1 MVYIGA
7 LSVIIAGFMIWRE
20 YVVYLDRELYWC
32 RELLFAIKDLREK
45 MKCYLKS
52 PCEWAREYE
61 NEALSRCGFLDK
73 LRQGEDIF
81 VAYKSSR
88 DVCLSDKAKDILEGC
103 FEHLGEG
110 YIDTELESIELAIAK
125 LSEEEKYASAEI
137 GRKQRVA
144 GAFLGAFASGIVILV
159 I

>member
-7 LSVIIAGFMIWRE
+7 LAVIFAAFMIWRE
-20 YVVYLDRELYWC
+20 YAGYLDRELYWC
-32 RELLFAIKDLREK
+32 REFLGAIRDLREK
-45 MKCYLKS
+45 MKCYLDS
-52 PCEWAREYE
+52 PCEWAREYKS
-61 NEALSRCGFLDK
+61 EALLRCGFRDK
-73 LRQGEDIF
+73 LLQGEDIL

-88 DVCLSDKAKDILEGC
+88 DVCLSDKAGEILESC

-125 LSEEEKYASAEI
+125 LTEEEKCASAEI
-137 GRKQRVA
+137 GRKRKVA
-144 GAFLGAFASGIVILV
+144 GAFIGAFASGIVILV